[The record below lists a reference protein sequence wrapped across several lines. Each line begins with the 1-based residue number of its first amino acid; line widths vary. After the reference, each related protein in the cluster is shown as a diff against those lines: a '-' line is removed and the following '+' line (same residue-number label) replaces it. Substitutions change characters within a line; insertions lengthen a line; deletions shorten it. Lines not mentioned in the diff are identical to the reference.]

1 MNDWIVEFML
11 RYRESYAN
19 WIEKANEHVNWVE
32 SSSCTTEIWVWGE
45 VDLDQH
51 VCLVLDS

>member
-1 MNDWIVEFML
+1 ML

-19 WIEKANEHVNWVE
+19 WIEKANEHVNWGQ
-32 SSSCTTEIWVWGE
+32 SSSCTRERWIWGE